1 MDSINLREFIELT
14 MTATFVPRAISHQ
27 ILHRLTTE
35 PRKIIILYGQ
45 RQVGKTTLVQHLFQQ
60 LGGKKV
66 LQLNADLNPHA
77 DIFSSRDLDKLRL
90 FTAGYDYLFIDEA
103 QRVPDIGINLKIL
116 HDNLPDLRIIATGSS
131 SFELANQINEPLTG
145 RTWTYHLHPF
155 SAQELSGHIGTLDY
169 HNRLEE
175 WMIFGNYPGVFQL
188 ENRDDKAAFLS
199 ELTQAYLYKDVLELS
214 GIKYSNK
221 LRDLLRLLAFQIGS
235 EVSFNELGKQLG
247 MDTATVQKYV
257 DLLEKTFVIKSF
269 GGFSRNLR
277 KEISKK
283 QKIFFYDLGIRNA
296 LIEKFAPMSLRED
309 SGRLW
314 ENFLVMERLKLLNN
328 SQKRANQFFWRLQT
342 GAELDY
348 VEEYESEI
356 KGYEFKWGSKT
367 AKVPPAWQETYPH
380 ADFAV
385 VNKDNWL
392 QFVLGA

>member
-1 MDSINLREFIELT
+1 MR
-14 MTATFVPRAISHQ
+14 
-27 ILHRLTTE
+27 
-35 PRKIIILYGQ
+35 
-45 RQVGKTTLVQHLFQQ
+45 HLLQQ
-60 LGGKKV
+60 LGDKKV

-77 DIFSSRDLDKLRL
+77 EIFSSRDLDKLRL

-103 QRVPDIGINLKIL
+103 QRVPDIGINLKII
-116 HDNLPDLRIIATGSS
+116 HDNLPELRIIATGSS

-145 RTWTYHLHPF
+145 RTWTFHLHPF
-155 SAQELSGHIGTLDY
+155 AAKELSGHIGALDY

-188 ENRDDKAAFLS
+188 ESSDDKAAFLS

-283 QKIFFYDLGIRNA
+283 QKMFFYDLGIRNA
-296 LIEKFAPMSLRED
+296 LIEKFAPMTLRDD

-314 ENFLVMERLKLLNN
+314 ENFLVMERPKLLNN

-348 VEEYESEI
+348 VEEYESVV
-356 KGYEFKWGSKT
+356 KGYEFKWGSKK
-367 AKVPPAWQETYPH
+367 AKVPQAWQETYPQ
-380 ADFAV
+380 AEFAV
-385 VNKDNWL
+385 INRDNWL
-392 QFVLGA
+392 QFVLGV